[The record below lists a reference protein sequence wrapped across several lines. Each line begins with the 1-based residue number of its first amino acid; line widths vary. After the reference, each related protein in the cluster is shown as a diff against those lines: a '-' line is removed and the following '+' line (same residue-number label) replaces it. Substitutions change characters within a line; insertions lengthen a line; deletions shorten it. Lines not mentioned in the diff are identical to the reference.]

1 MTSEPLR
8 DPPLPPQ
15 ESTEENG
22 GFRLR
27 APFWFHAGVG
37 VKASLCIQCSKNKS
51 QAQGDLL
58 VRLQTHPFPTVF
70 FNQIN
75 SQKHPDGKPPAN
87 FLRVN
92 SMGTH
97 SSGDAK
103 KKHLTHLISF
113 PTEENTIMGKVE
125 TLLRTASALLLI
137 VHNQLGNFNF
147 FQQTSVISEEVEI
160 HLQIPVSLLAAL
172 MLSIGGVHRKS
183 HDTRDGPWHENPA
196 PCQYLNRK
204 SVVGN
209 LKQQVFPLR
218 KKKSISTY

>member
-1 MTSEPLR
+1 MR
-8 DPPLPPQ
+8 
-15 ESTEENG
+15 
-22 GFRLR
+22 
-27 APFWFHAGVG
+27 
-37 VKASLCIQCSKNKS
+37 
-51 QAQGDLL
+51 
-58 VRLQTHPFPTVF
+58 
-70 FNQIN
+70 
-75 SQKHPDGKPPAN
+75 
-87 FLRVN
+87 
-92 SMGTH
+92 
-97 SSGDAK
+97 
-103 KKHLTHLISF
+103 
-113 PTEENTIMGKVE
+113 KVE

-172 MLSIGGVHRKS
+172 MLSIGGVHQKS

-218 KKKSISTY
+218 EKKKKASPLTKRYCLLKRPQHFVLSRCLIARIWRGLTFSMIASSTELFLQEKEIAPD

>member
-1 MTSEPLR
+1 MR
-8 DPPLPPQ
+8 
-15 ESTEENG
+15 
-22 GFRLR
+22 
-27 APFWFHAGVG
+27 
-37 VKASLCIQCSKNKS
+37 
-51 QAQGDLL
+51 
-58 VRLQTHPFPTVF
+58 
-70 FNQIN
+70 
-75 SQKHPDGKPPAN
+75 
-87 FLRVN
+87 
-92 SMGTH
+92 
-97 SSGDAK
+97 
-103 KKHLTHLISF
+103 
-113 PTEENTIMGKVE
+113 KVE

-172 MLSIGGVHRKS
+172 MLSIGGVHQKS

-218 KKKSISTY
+218 EKKKKGISTYQEVLSPQKTSTFCPQPLSHCKNLEGTHFFHDCIQH